1 VPSWPPPAGVT
12 SVAGTFSGRAMGAR
26 PALIDGVPG
35 MMWAQ
40 GGQIRVVFDF
50 TVAGGR
56 IVAIEQI
63 ADPGHL
69 AQLDVVPLT
78 ARDVQPR

>member
-1 VPSWPPPAGVT
+1 MPSWPPPAGVT

-50 TVAGGR
+50 IISGAK
-56 IVAIEQI
+56 IVAIEMI
-63 ADPGHL
+63 ADPEHL
-69 AQLDVVPLT
+69 AQLDVVP
-78 ARDVQPR
+78 A